1 MNATPNP
8 TDGVFTLEFEAD
20 AVYNLVF
27 TEMSGKILF
36 RETVSDQSVQ
46 MDISNLSSGVYLLT
60 IDDGKKKSTMRIVK
74 D

>member
-36 RETVSDQSVQ
+36 RETVTGQNIL
-46 MDISNLSSGVYLLT
+46 MDISKYSAGVYLLT
-60 IDDGKKKSTMRIVK
+60 ISNGKRQTTMRIVK